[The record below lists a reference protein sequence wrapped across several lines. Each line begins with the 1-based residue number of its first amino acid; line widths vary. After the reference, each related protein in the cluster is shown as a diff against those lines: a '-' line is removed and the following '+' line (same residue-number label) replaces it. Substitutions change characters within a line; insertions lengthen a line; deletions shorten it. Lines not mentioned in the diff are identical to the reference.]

1 VATNQATLIRV
12 LADPTRLTL
21 VQRLAAGERSVG
33 DLARGL
39 TVTRPAV
46 SQHLKILRDVGLV
59 VDRKAGTRSFY
70 RLDPAGLAAARQFF
84 DDLWRRALDAFAAEA
99 ERSYHPRR
107 PEPDQAQ
114 QHDQPAP
121 PDHQEES

>member
-1 VATNQATLIRV
+1 VTTNQATLIRV

-21 VQRLAAGERSVG
+21 VERLAAGERSVG
-33 DLARGL
+33 DLAKGL

-59 VDRKAGTRSFY
+59 VDRKAGTRCFY

-84 DDLWRRALDAFAAEA
+84 DDLWRKALDAFAAEA
-99 ERSYHPRR
+99 ERSYHAPPAEADEPQPPPR
-107 PEPDQAQ
+107 PDQ
-114 QHDQPAP
+114 
-121 PDHQEES
+121 QEDS